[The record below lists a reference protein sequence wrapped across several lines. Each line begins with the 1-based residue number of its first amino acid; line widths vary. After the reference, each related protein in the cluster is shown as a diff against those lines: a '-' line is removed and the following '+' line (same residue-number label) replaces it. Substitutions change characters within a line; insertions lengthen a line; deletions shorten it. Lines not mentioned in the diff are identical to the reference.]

1 MAGYRSLTAIR
12 STGLISQ
19 RINPSNKSFNADSGF
34 GYQGYQALE
43 KMTIL
48 IHVGFNTIHPQYGI
62 MIFAA
67 SWTTELYTDTIYTPG
82 VRPER
87 SNIHSFESIVF
98 V

>member
-1 MAGYRSLTAIR
+1 MTAIR

-19 RINPSNKSFNADSGF
+19 RISHSNKSFNADSGF
-34 GYQGYQALE
+34 GYQGYQQALG

-62 MIFAA
+62 MILAA

-82 VRPER
+82 MRPER
-87 SNIHSFESIVF
+87 SIIHSFESIVF